1 MIVMNSSFIFKNICS
16 GLVLFL
22 FVFFFHSAAF
32 GQLDWQHGGTGD
44 WGGARTKIAKKG
56 FQFKGDEQMYYQY
69 NAIGGVEQGGAWANR
84 LVIWAYIDLEALIKI
99 KGAGINA
106 SGAWYIGNDI
116 TPIVGALFP
125 INTSYKD
132 PQVRLFE
139 LYWHQKFAKN
149 QFDLIAGRIT
159 IGPMEFG
166 ASVFLY
172 DFPTTAISSSPGA
185 WFTNMPVTS
194 QSLAVAT
201 WGARILFTPKDKDFE
216 VRVGVYSGSPLDNAD
231 PAVGGVDF
239 SMYLDS
245 SIFFMGEFAYK
256 LNQKKDDHGL
266 PGNYKFGYMYDT
278 REFSRFDIDDAFT
291 KGNVGSY
298 FIFDQMVF
306 RERDQTDDN
315 PKNSANWKS
324 GKIKARHSTDQG
336 LYIWGNFNI
345 FQDQT
350 INIFPY
356 WVMGGIVY
364 KGAFVKRHAD
374 RVGIAYYFGQSSRY
388 GPSPGTNGQ
397 GLEGFYNWQI
407 KEWWAVGLTF
417 AYITNISLGE
427 APNAFIPGL
436 HMQIEL

>member
-1 MIVMNSSFIFKNICS
+1 MKFNLLFFK
-16 GLVLFL
+16 GAKTALVLL
-22 FVFFFHSAAF
+22 VLVFFFNSSIS
-32 GQLDWQHGGTGD
+32 GQLDWQHTAFGK
-44 WGGARTKIAKKG
+44 WSARSKMAKKG
-56 FQFKGDEQMYYQY
+56 FQFKGDEQMYFQF
-69 NAIGGVEQGGAWANR
+69 NAIGGKEQAGALANR
-84 LVIWAYIDLEALIKI
+84 LVVWAYFDLESLIKL
-99 KGAGINA
+99 KGSGINV
-106 SGAWYIGNDI
+106 SGAWYIGSNI

-125 INTSYKD
+125 INTSYAA

-172 DFPTTAISSSPGA
+172 DYPTTGISSSPGA
-185 WFTNMPVTS
+185 WFANMPVTAN
-194 QSLAVAT
+194 SLAMAT
-201 WGARILFTPKDKDFE
+201 WGARLLFTPKGKDFD
-216 VRVGVYSGSPLDNAD
+216 VRFGVYNGIPSGD
-231 PAVGGVDF
+231 VGRNGFDF
-239 SMYLDS
+239 SMDLDS
-245 SIFFMGEFAYK
+245 STFFMGEFAYK
-256 LNQKKDDHGL
+256 LNQKKDDSGL

-278 REFSRFDIDDAFT
+278 RQFKRMDIDGAFT
-291 KGNVGSY
+291 YGNIGSY

-324 GKIKARHSTDQG
+324 GRIKAKHSTDQG

-345 FQDQT
+345 YQDQT

-356 WVMGGIVY
+356 WVMGGVVY
-364 KGAFVKRHAD
+364 KGAFAKRHAD
-374 RVGIAYYFGQSSRY
+374 RVGIAYYYGQSSRY

-397 GLEGFYNWQI
+397 GIEGFYNWQI
-407 KEWWAVGLTF
+407 KEWWALGFTF
-417 AYITNISLGE
+417 AYITNISLGTL
-427 APNAFIPGL
+427 PNAFIPGL